1 MQAMRIVADSAGAAL
16 APLPLPVL
24 HRAGG
29 WIDPLPYRQQAA
41 GELPM
46 PQQNL
51 AQSSGL
57 TTIRLSDGE
66 HAALYQSDA
75 ATLDFVIAGT
85 LDIAGTRLAPGDVVL
100 GGAASC
106 GARSA
111 GDCHLVRLG
120 VAADWP
126 GSDAVLQDSG
136 TIVPRPRAE
145 PNLRRMDMRPDG
157 RTWSASFAN
166 LFPAPTGQWSPLIP
180 LRGFRFLCFPDGA
193 FIDWHPEVVNNLA
206 IFLSGDMEIEIGG
219 GGGPKI
225 DHFLAGDVL
234 LAADRTGE
242 GHIDRMHGNIHLALI
257 VLDDEHLWPIEPQA

>member
-1 MQAMRIVADSAGAAL
+1 MKALRIVADRAGTAL

-41 GELPM
+41 GEQPM

-51 AQSSGL
+51 AQSTGL
-57 TTIRLSDGE
+57 STILLSDGT
-66 HAALYQSDA
+66 HAGLYRTGPA
-75 ATLDFVIAGT
+75 VLDFVIAGALDLGGTT
-85 LDIAGTRLAPGDVVL
+85 LLPGDVVL
-100 GGAASC
+100 GGAAAC
-106 GARSA
+106 EARA
-111 GDCHLVRLG
+111 TGNCRLVRLG

-126 GSDAVLQDSG
+126 GDDAVQQEPG

-145 PNLRRMDMRPDG
+145 PNLRRMDTRADG

-166 LFPAPTGQWSPLIP
+166 LFPAPADQWSPVTP
-180 LRGFRFLCFPDGA
+180 VKGYRFLCFPDQA
-193 FIDWHPEVVNNLA
+193 LIDWHPEVVNNLA

-242 GHIDRMHGNIHLALI
+242 GHIDRMHGIIHLALI
-257 VLDDEHLWPIEPQA
+257 VLADEHLWPI